1 LTAIVFYLHET
12 MLSKPA
18 SYILHTF
25 NFEGYY
31 KGLWERALNA
41 EVTVAMAEEDIEFT
55 GTNSEVLCYYH
66 DRFLNRYYTLV
77 TCKQP
82 IRGRFVQILFN
93 AETPLNIYEVEV
105 HGI

>member
-1 LTAIVFYLHET
+1 V
-12 MLSKPA
+12 
-18 SYILHTF
+18 
-25 NFEGYY
+25 
-31 KGLWERALNA
+31 NA
-41 EVTVAMAEEDIEFT
+41 EVTVAMTEEEIEFT

-66 DRFLNRYYTLV
+66 DGVLDQYYTLV

-93 AETPLNIYEVEV
+93 AETFLNIYEVEV